1 MKQQDRIEDRVQ
13 DIEEQLYK
21 LESDKCL
28 VEVCFRFNRLVQMFS
43 FPIYAQYHICLIRH
57 VCNLCPCKRTRIF
70 DWLLQEKVQH
80 LKEEVQLQYQKM
92 QQLLEEDLGK
102 TLEVLDQAHT
112 KFCQEN
118 STQVLQ
124 LNQKLQEA
132 KKLLSS
138 IQMVSDK
145 AEDIKFMRVT
155 KFILGYL
162 CALI

>member
-1 MKQQDRIEDRVQ
+1 MTFQFTINHFLLNTAMLANSQKF
-13 DIEEQLYK
+13 
-21 LESDKCL
+21 CL
-28 VEVCFRFNRLVQMFS
+28 FW
-43 FPIYAQYHICLIRH
+43 I
-57 VCNLCPCKRTRIF
+57 
-70 DWLLQEKVQH
+70 LQEKVQH

-124 LNQKLQEA
+124 LNQKRQEA

-138 IQMVSDK
+138 IQMVFDK

-155 KFILGYL
+155 AFILGYL
-162 CALI
+162 CF

>member
-1 MKQQDRIEDRVQ
+1 M
-13 DIEEQLYK
+13 
-21 LESDKCL
+21 
-28 VEVCFRFNRLVQMFS
+28 
-43 FPIYAQYHICLIRH
+43 
-57 VCNLCPCKRTRIF
+57 
-70 DWLLQEKVQH
+70 QH

-124 LNQKLQEA
+124 LNQKRQEA

-155 KFILGYL
+155 TFILGYL
-162 CALI
+162 CLIWSMYGQH